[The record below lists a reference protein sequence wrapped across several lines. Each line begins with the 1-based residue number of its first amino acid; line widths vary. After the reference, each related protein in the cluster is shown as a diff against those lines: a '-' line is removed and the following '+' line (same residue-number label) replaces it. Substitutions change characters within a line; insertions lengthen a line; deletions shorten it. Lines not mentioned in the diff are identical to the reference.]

1 LSISVGRAIHGHS
14 DNDSGQVGSVL
25 SQAYDGETVMKTKNA
40 FAFVL
45 FAAITAVLVSPF
57 ATIWA
62 LNTLFALGI
71 QYNVW
76 TWLATLYLTIALF
89 GKVSA
94 KSGD

>member
-1 LSISVGRAIHGHS
+1 M
-14 DNDSGQVGSVL
+14 
-25 SQAYDGETVMKTKNA
+25 MKTKNV
-40 FAFVL
+40 FGFVL
-45 FAAITAVLVSPF
+45 FAAIITLLFSPF

-76 TWLATLYLTIALF
+76 TWLAMLYLTIALF

-94 KSGD
+94 KKGD

>member
-1 LSISVGRAIHGHS
+1 M
-14 DNDSGQVGSVL
+14 
-25 SQAYDGETVMKTKNA
+25 MKTKNA

-45 FAAITAVLVSPF
+45 FAAITALLLSPF

-76 TWLATLYLTIALF
+76 TWLAMLYLTIVIF
-89 GKVSA
+89 CKVSA
-94 KSGD
+94 KKGN